1 MGRGVRRRHWSRVL
15 IELVIVTASVPFA
28 LASERAALPRPELT
42 EPFAIGEA
50 LLDPARVDQGVVS
63 LVARMGIELNDN
75 LVRGLIQMGQDDLAN
90 ASDGRLPWSFRDLHA
105 AIHPLL
111 PQLTVERMAGQ
122 YNAAYAAAP
131 ESLAAQV
138 MLGQPLEPETRLT
151 RTQIWF
157 LIVDG
162 FAPPAVAP
170 RLAQLSP
177 VAQAAGSG
185 PSYGTASLSVTQ
197 LPSPIPGLS
206 LMDFHHLIAILP
218 ALSYDLPFDVA
229 PFSTGA
235 HEGHGGP
242 GRQVAMEARIGVNP
256 VLRTG
261 PSGAVL
267 LRPVGADRSNRTVYW
282 EVRDRPAM
290 EAHGSFDVPA
300 GVPVRTDVAGSARLR
315 YTPRKE
321 DANGQGANFSR
332 TSGVS
337 ARIAQWDLLTS
348 QYDMPPMLR
357 GFALGDRSAPGVM
370 AVSWHDKGMRIRIE
384 NNYVAKMDLGFLG
397 NGFRRGRDLAEGSL
411 EEQPNGSWEGTV
423 TATIHMTQFIQGL
436 GQSCPETTFD
446 GTQELKVTGEV
457 WGSLGGAQT
466 IVYDQAASTAEPSGK
481 YLALTF
487 ETAGPA
493 SVTPTQ
499 PCLDLI
505 ERDYGQPPFLPLN
518 DARWVQ
524 LDGRYVIVLPTKGLL
539 VYEDFT
545 ADSATQTGAMSAFPF
560 KADSTWKIEVERP

>member
-1 MGRGVRRRHWSRVL
+1 MRMGIPKFRWSRIL
-15 IELVIVTASVPFA
+15 IALVIVIAGAPFA
-28 LASERAALPRPELT
+28 FASEPAPLPTPELT

-50 LLDPARVDQGVVS
+50 LVNPARADQGVVS
-63 LVARMGIELNDN
+63 LVARMGIKLNDN
-75 LVRGLIQMGQDDLAN
+75 LIRALIEMSRDDFAN
-90 ASDGRLPWSFRDLHA
+90 AKDGRLPWSFKDLHA

-111 PQLTVERMAGQ
+111 PDLTVEQMAGK
-122 YNAAYAAAP
+122 YNDAYTAAP

-138 MLGQPLEPETRLT
+138 MRGQPLAPGTPLT
-151 RTQIWF
+151 RAQIWF

-162 FAPPAVAP
+162 FAPPLVAP
-170 RLAQLSP
+170 RFAQLAP
-177 VAQAAGSG
+177 IAQAPSSG
-185 PSYGTASLSVTQ
+185 PSYGTASLTFGQ
-197 LPSPIPGLS
+197 LPSPILGLS
-206 LMDFHHLIAILP
+206 NQDYHHLLSILP
-218 ALSYDLPFDVA
+218 MLAYDLPFDVV
-229 PFSTGA
+229 PLPTLA

-242 GRQVAMEARIGVNP
+242 GRQVALEARIGVGPNP
-256 VLRTG
+256 PIGPTG
-261 PSGAVL
+261 TVL
-267 LRPVGADRSNRTVYW
+267 LRPLVGDRSNRMIWW
-282 EVRDRPAM
+282 EVRDRSAM
-290 EAHGSFDVPA
+290 ERHGSFDVMA
-300 GVPVRTDVAGSARLR
+300 GLPVRTDFMGIARLR
-315 YTPRKE
+315 YTPKQE
-321 DANGQGANFSR
+321 DPENQRFIYAES
-332 TSGVS
+332 SGVG

-357 GFALGDRSAPGVM
+357 GFALGDRSAPGLV
-370 AVSWHDKGMRIRIE
+370 AVEWHDREMRIRIE
-384 NNYVAKMDLGFLG
+384 NTYDAKMDLGFLG
-397 NGFRRGRDLAEGSL
+397 SGFRRGTDLAEGSL
-411 EEQPNGSWEGTV
+411 EKQPDGTWVGTV

-466 IVYDQAASTAEPSGK
+466 IVYDHAASTAEPDGG

-487 ETAGPA
+487 ETAEPA
-493 SVTPTQ
+493 SVTPTK

-545 ADSATQTGAMSAFPF
+545 ADSATQLGPMSVLPF
-560 KADSTWKIEVERP
+560 KADSSWKIEVERP

>member
-1 MGRGVRRRHWSRVL
+1 MRRKVRKLCWSHVL
-15 IELVIVTASVPFA
+15 IQLVIVTAGVPSA
-28 LASERAALPRPELT
+28 LASEPAPLPQPELT
-42 EPFAIGEA
+42 EPFVIGEA

-63 LVARMGIELNDN
+63 LVARMGIKLNDN
-75 LVRGLIQMGQDDLAN
+75 LIRGLIEMSRDDLAN
-90 ASDGRLPWSFRDLHA
+90 ASDGRLPWSFRDLHK
-105 AIHPLL
+105 AIQPLL
-111 PQLTVERMAGQ
+111 PELTVEQMAGK

-138 MLGQPLEPETRLT
+138 MLGQPLEPDTRLT
-151 RTQIWF
+151 RAQIWF

-170 RLAQLSP
+170 RLVQLSP
-177 VAQAAGSG
+177 VAQAATSG
-185 PSYGTASLSVTQ
+185 PSYGTASLTFGE
-197 LPSPIPGLS
+197 LPSPIIGLNNQDYHY
-206 LMDFHHLIAILP
+206 L
-218 ALSYDLPFDVA
+218 LSIVPMLAYDAPFDVV
-229 PFSTGA
+229 PILTQA

-242 GRQVAMEARIGVNP
+242 GQQVAIEARIGMGP
-256 VLRTG
+256 KIPIS
-261 PSGAVL
+261 PSGTLL
-267 LRPVGADRSNRTVYW
+267 LRPFVGDRSNRMIWW
-282 EVRDRPAM
+282 EVRDRSAM
-290 EAHGSFDVPA
+290 ERHGSFDVI
-300 GVPVRTDVAGSARLR
+300 GGLPVRTDFFGVGRLK
-315 YTPRKE
+315 YTPKKE
-321 DANGQGANFSR
+321 NANGQGANFAK

-337 ARIAQWDLLTS
+337 ARISQWDLLTAV
-348 QYDMPPMLR
+348 YDMPPWFA
-357 GFALGDRSAPGVM
+357 GFPLGDRSVPGVM

-384 NNYVAKMDLGFLG
+384 NTYDAKMNLGFLG
-397 NGFRRGRDLAEGSL
+397 NGFRRGKDLVEGSL
-411 EEQPNGSWEGTV
+411 EEQPNGTWEGTV

-466 IVYDQAASTAEPSGK
+466 IVYDQAASTAEPDGG

-487 ETAGPA
+487 ETAGRA